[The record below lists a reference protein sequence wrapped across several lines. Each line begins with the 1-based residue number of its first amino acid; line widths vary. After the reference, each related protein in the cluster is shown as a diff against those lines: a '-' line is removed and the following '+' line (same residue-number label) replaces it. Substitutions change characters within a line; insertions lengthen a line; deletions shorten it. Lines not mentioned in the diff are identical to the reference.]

1 MVWGVIN
8 GEWWRAAAD
17 MNSAKPAK
25 ALSYH
30 FLNAHREKALSKA
43 VAKSPIKSPKS
54 TNHLRIIGGAWR
66 GRKLAFPDVDGLRPT
81 GDRIRETLFN
91 WLAPDIQGAHCLDL
105 FAGSGALGLEA
116 LSRGAASSLLVER
129 DNRAAAQLKANLEL
143 LKAEGGKVIHTDALG
158 YLQTQPRAIQIPCFD
173 VVFIDPPFQLNLW
186 QAVIDHLEQQSM
198 LSEGAAIYIE
208 SGINDNYMP
217 PARWRLHRDKT
228 AGSVHYRLFYR
239 EQLTSD

>member
-1 MVWGVIN
+1 MD
-8 GEWWRAAAD
+8 WWRTAAD
-17 MNSAKPAK
+17 MDSAKPAK

-30 FLNAHREKALSKA
+30 FLIARREKALSKA
-43 VAKSPIKSPKS
+43 VAKSPTKSPKS
-54 TNHLRIIGGAWR
+54 NNQLRIIGGLWR

-129 DNRAAAQLKANLEL
+129 DSRAATQLKANLEL
-143 LKAEGGKVIHTDALG
+143 LKAGNGKVMQMDALG
-158 YLQTQPRAIQIPCFD
+158 YLQGVQAQTPRVPFD

-186 QAVIDHLEQQSM
+186 QAVIDHLEQQQL

-208 SGINDNYMP
+208 SGINDQYLP
-217 PARWRLHRDKT
+217 PANWRLHRDKT

-239 EQLTSD
+239 ESCDN